1 MANLLSAP
9 ITLLRLL
16 NDILPPEIANDD
28 SIIESRVIVESPG
41 TAQFIGTKFK
51 IAGILL
57 IIGAFSIGANF
68 KINGSGIELQSKGLI
83 QLYLDHVSEE
93 HRHKEKMYELD
104 LAAKRL
110 NSSLNALEVNTP
122 RELIK

>member
-16 NDILPPEIANDD
+16 NDVLPPEITNDD

-41 TAQFIGTKFK
+41 TVQFIGTKSK

-57 IIGAFSIGANF
+57 IIGSFSIGANL
-68 KINGSGIELQSKGLI
+68 KVSGIELQSKGLI

-93 HRHKEKMYELD
+93 HRHEEKMYELD